1 MGYLRGM
8 AGNWEIGSGVYER
21 HIKMIKNFWGY
32 RHGVMMRRGCG
43 GPAGGGLIGGQVG
56 GDGVIFYKYL
66 LCVW

>member
-1 MGYLRGM
+1 MGYLRGV
-8 AGNWEIGSGVYER
+8 AGNWEMGSGVYER

-43 GPAGGGLIGGQVG
+43 GQVG